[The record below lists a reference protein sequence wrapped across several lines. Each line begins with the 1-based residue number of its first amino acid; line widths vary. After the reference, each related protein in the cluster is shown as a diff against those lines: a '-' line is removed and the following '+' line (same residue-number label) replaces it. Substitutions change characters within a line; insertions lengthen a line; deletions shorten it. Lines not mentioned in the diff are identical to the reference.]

1 MISSAD
7 ALYDWLTKGSS
18 AGFQADLGLGP
29 FRASGNAGFGASFS
43 GPEEE
48 AVLGGNFD
56 FSKCRQRETGR
67 ISDFWYEPI
76 TGQNLPETLPGL
88 ETSATENQTPVEV
101 LEEEAE
107 PSVVQL
113 QVRASPLTDSF
124 TD

>member
-56 FSKCRQRETGR
+56 
-67 ISDFWYEPI
+67 
-76 TGQNLPETLPGL
+76 
-88 ETSATENQTPVEV
+88 
-101 LEEEAE
+101 
-107 PSVVQL
+107 
-113 QVRASPLTDSF
+113 
-124 TD
+124 

>member
-56 FSKCRQRETGR
+56 QTPASADRER
-67 ISDFWYEPI
+67 RVSDFWYEPI
-76 TGQNLPETLPGL
+76 TGQNLPEGSGL
-88 ETSATENQTPVEV
+88 ENSATENQTPVEV
-101 LEEEAE
+101 LEAEAE

-113 QVRASPLTDSF
+113 QVRDSPLTDPE